1 MQDERN
7 ASQLSVLTPL
17 QEGQQIQVTVTGP
30 SVDGMPPEQMVY
42 TPTEDSGQTRVH
54 FQITTPGLHT
64 ILVQKFNADGTI
76 ASERTCYKSFSYSE
90 EYREFSDMSAA
101 ADFMAVLAKNG
112 GGEVIANDDPWA
124 VFLNVAQYLHKVID
138 PRLVF
143 AIIALVLFLLD
154 LAARKFKFKWPHEL
168 VREYKK
174 QKFMR

>member
-1 MQDERN
+1 
-7 ASQLSVLTPL
+7 
-17 QEGQQIQVTVTGP
+17 
-30 SVDGMPPEQMVY
+30 MVAR
-42 TPTEDSGQTRVH
+42 P
-54 FQITTPGLHT
+54 
-64 ILVQKFNADGTI
+64 
-76 ASERTCYKSFSYSE
+76 
-90 EYREFSDMSAA
+90 A